1 MEADA
6 AMSGPAAI
14 LDIDGTL
21 VDSNYQHAIAWYR
34 ALRQHGQVL
43 PIWRIHRHIGMGG
56 DQLVASLCGDEVEEQ
71 QGDDIRDAEK
81 ALYMSLID
89 EVEPLSGARDLMVDL
104 QRMGRRIVLAS
115 SAKPDE
121 VEHYLDLLDARGLAD
136 AWTTAGDVESTKPEP
151 DLVHAALERAGT
163 DSAVMVGDST
173 WDCEAA
179 QRAGVQTIAVLT
191 GGFSEQE
198 LGDAGAVAVF
208 HSIEELRR
216 RLPQTPLG

>member
-1 MEADA
+1 
-6 AMSGPAAI
+6 MSGPAAI

-71 QGDDIRDAEK
+71 RGDDIRDAEK

-89 EVEPLSGARDLMVDL
+89 EVEPLSGARDLIVDL